1 MFTFNTRIN
10 NSFLFIMY
18 FNVIND
24 STVTYTMEEGVRL
37 EIQ

>member
-1 MFTFNTRIN
+1 MFTFNTNIN

-18 FNVIND
+18 FNVINYN
-24 STVTYTMEEGVRL
+24 TVTYTMEEGVRL